1 MNPAKEKYKQYC
13 KTRVPTQVCLQ
24 PTIIHNYWFLI
35 PKIVSTTVDIIMTN
49 DNHLIC
55 LTLLSQ
61 RIVTIS
67 LGSFSHICTTITTV
81 LLLLLLTPGQREI
94 EMAWQSTSI
103 LQTRYSPGYKHL
115 KYERD
120 TFNFSTYIKLKQ
132 EW

>member
-1 MNPAKEKYKQYC
+1 MNPAIEKYKQHW

-67 LGSFSHICTTITTV
+67 LGSFSHICTTITAV

-94 EMAWQSTSI
+94 KMVWQSTSV
-103 LQTRYSPGYKHL
+103 LQPYKHL

-120 TFNFSTYIKLKQ
+120 TFNFSTNIKLKQ